1 MQSTG
6 ILRRVDDLGRI
17 NLPRSVR
24 ETMNIQTD
32 DCVEFFIDK
41 AEGMVGIRTVEI
53 EKVIKEDVINY
64 FRNLTTEE
72 QTDFILTLL
81 SESEEVTKSVI
92 YDIFERK
99 F

>member
-17 NLPRSVR
+17 NIPRSVR
-24 ETMNIQTD
+24 EAMNIQAD

-41 AEGMVGIRTVEI
+41 AEGMVGIKTI
-53 EKVIKEDVINY
+53 AAEKAIRENAINY

-72 QTDFILTLL
+72 QADFILTLL